1 MSSQSCWAV
10 SCCWPFT
17 SLACQWLL
25 ASAAAHTYIHTRFE
39 VPVLRL
45 YPSCC
50 CICSYAFPSLIKV
63 MPAPLLQAARAT
75 VDSGRAARQWIEQS
89 KSRKEA

>member
-1 MSSQSCWAV
+1 MA
-10 SCCWPFT
+10 
-17 SLACQWLL
+17 ACVGG
-25 ASAAAHTYIHTRFE
+25 STYIQTRFE

-45 YPSCC
+45 YPPCC